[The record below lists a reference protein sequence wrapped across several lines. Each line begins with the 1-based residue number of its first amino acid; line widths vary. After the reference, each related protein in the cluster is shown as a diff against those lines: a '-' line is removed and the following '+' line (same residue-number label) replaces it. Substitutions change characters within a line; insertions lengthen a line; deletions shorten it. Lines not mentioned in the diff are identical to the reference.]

1 MRYLVLI
8 YGDETGRPDMSPEA
22 QAAEFKR
29 WDDYTAWLHEKGWHL
44 GGEALEPTSTATTVR
59 EKDGKTITTDGPFT
73 ETKEQLGGYYLI
85 DAQNLDEAIEA
96 ASKIPSVAAGGSVEI
111 RPIQEFDQPS

>member
-8 YGDETGRPDMSPEA
+8 YGEEMDRPDMTPEE

-44 GGEALEPTSTATTVR
+44 GGEALQPTSTATTVR
-59 EKDGKTITTDGPFT
+59 EENGKTITTDGPFT

-85 DAQNLDEAIEA
+85 RCDNLDQAIEA
-96 ASKIPSVAAGGSVEI
+96 ASRIPSVSRWPVEV
-111 RPIQEFDQPS
+111 RPIMEYEQPS